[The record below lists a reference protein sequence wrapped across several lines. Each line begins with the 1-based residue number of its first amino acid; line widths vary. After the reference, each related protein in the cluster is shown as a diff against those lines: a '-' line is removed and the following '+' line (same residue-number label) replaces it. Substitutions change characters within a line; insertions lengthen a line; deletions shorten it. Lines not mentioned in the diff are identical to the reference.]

1 MSSSESEIEDV
12 IRSDATTA
20 GVAKAFN
27 AVRAQTEKQ
36 YGIETKQL
44 VRTIHS
50 FCSDFIKTH
59 FQKPTDSLKVPE
71 IECGRDYYEEALKL
85 NQEVGSKYPSGS
97 REQVEEVESA
107 GEDTVASCFISTR
120 DEINCKFKECEGS
133 KDMTFLCVCGP
144 KKCKVGSDGLCE
156 KKKESDDEK
165 DGSSSLFVF
174 GTMLN
179 LTIFYLISSFF

>member
-44 VRTIHS
+44 
-50 FCSDFIKTH
+50 
-59 FQKPTDSLKVPE
+59 KPTDSLKVPE

-97 REQVEEVESA
+97 REQLEAVETA

-120 DEINCKFKECEGS
+120 TEINCKFKECEGS
-133 KDMTFLCVCGP
+133 KRPKTLCICGP
-144 KKCKVGSDGLCE
+144 KKCKMGSDGLCD
-156 KKKESDDEK
+156 KEGSKDDEE
-165 DGSSSLFVF
+165 DGSSSLFVL
-174 GTMLN
+174 GTIIN
-179 LTIFYLISSFF
+179 LTTFYLIASFF